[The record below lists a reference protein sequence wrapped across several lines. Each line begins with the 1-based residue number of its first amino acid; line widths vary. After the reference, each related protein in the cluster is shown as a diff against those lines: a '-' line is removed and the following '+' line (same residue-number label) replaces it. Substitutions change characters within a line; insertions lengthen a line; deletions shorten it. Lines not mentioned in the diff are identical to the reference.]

1 MFLVVLGTFIP
12 AEKVL
17 IIDPI
22 HSKTQFKGVL
32 AQDYHIVNFFPLI

>member
-1 MFLVVLGTFIP
+1 MFLVVLGTFIL
-12 AEKVL
+12 AKIVL

-22 HSKTQFKGVL
+22 HSKTQSEGVL